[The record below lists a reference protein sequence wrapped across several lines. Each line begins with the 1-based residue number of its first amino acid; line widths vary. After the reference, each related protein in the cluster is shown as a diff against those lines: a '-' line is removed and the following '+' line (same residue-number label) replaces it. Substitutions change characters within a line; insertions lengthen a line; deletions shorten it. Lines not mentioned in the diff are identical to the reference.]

1 MARRIAILPDAVAD
15 QIAAGEV
22 VERPASV
29 VKELVE
35 NALDA
40 GARHVRIELENGG
53 KVLIA
58 VSDDGTG
65 MGREDAVL
73 ALDRHATSKVRS
85 AADLV
90 GVATFGFR
98 GEALPA
104 IASVSR
110 LTLTTCDGESEG
122 SDLSV
127 VGGRLERVVAAARQR
142 GTTVVVRGLFF
153 NTPARR
159 KFLRSAASETRA
171 AHETV
176 ATLALAHAESGF
188 ELHVDGTCRLA
199 VPADQ
204 DSAERLA
211 AVWGRELAGT
221 LIPVQYAAG
230 AFQVH
235 GYVQRPGDAQPTGR
249 RTQLFVNG
257 RPFRDPFLIRA
268 AEAGYRA
275 AIHPGDRPS
284 VYLQIGVAAED
295 VDVNVH
301 PAKLEVRFRDRI
313 GVERVVEEAVRS
325 ALGALVAA
333 ASVGDW
339 RPLPVP
345 AGRGMWSAQ
354 ARALLD
360 PAPLFAS
367 EDGDPARGDSP
378 DPGAGFQV
386 PLVKVFDRSP
396 LR

>member
-1 MARRIAILPDAVAD
+1 MSRRVAILPDAVAD

-35 NALDA
+35 NSLDA
-40 GARHVRIELENGG
+40 GAEHVRIELENGG
-53 KVLIA
+53 KVLIE
-58 VSDDGTG
+58 VSDDGSG

-122 SDLSV
+122 SDLNV
-127 VGGRLERVVAAARQR
+127 VGGRLERVAAAARQR

-176 ATLALAHAESGF
+176 ATLALAHPECGF

-199 VPADQ
+199 VPHNQ

-211 AVWGRELAGT
+211 
-221 LIPVQYAAG
+221 
-230 AFQVH
+230 
-235 GYVQRPGDAQPTGR
+235 
-249 RTQLFVNG
+249 
-257 RPFRDPFLIRA
+257 
-268 AEAGYRA
+268 
-275 AIHPGDRPS
+275 
-284 VYLQIGVAAED
+284 
-295 VDVNVH
+295 
-301 PAKLEVRFRDRI
+301 
-313 GVERVVEEAVRS
+313 
-325 ALGALVAA
+325 
-333 ASVGDW
+333 
-339 RPLPVP
+339 
-345 AGRGMWSAQ
+345 
-354 ARALLD
+354 
-360 PAPLFAS
+360 
-367 EDGDPARGDSP
+367 
-378 DPGAGFQV
+378 
-386 PLVKVFDRSP
+386 
-396 LR
+396 